1 MSITRRQ
8 LAPAVALPFIAAKAF
23 AQGTNPARTLVVAV
37 PSDAV
42 GLEPGTNRAEPI
54 GSEIILNVFDTL
66 VAWTPPEFSALEG
79 RLAKSWTISS
89 DGRSF
94 EFELRDGV
102 MFHDGTALDA
112 AAVKFSLE
120 RTRAMNP
127 FAQASFNLINE
138 IAVVSPRVVRIVLKE
153 PYPAFMSILAQ
164 PQSAIVSAAA
174 VARLG
179 DQFAANPV
187 GTGPFIFRSR
197 QADTNIVLEANAQY
211 FRGAPKLDRLVY
223 RIIPNA
229 STRRLELENGGVD
242 IIQQAGQLAAIP
254 AETIQAL
261 RNNRNISIIEV
272 PSQIIRQLEFNNNKT
287 TGPIADIRV
296 RRAITHAIDYD
307 GLLQGVF
314 GNTADRVYGPLT
326 SNSWAF
332 NPKIRDLAPKYDPA
346 LARRL
351 LAEAGIRPRSLTL
364 PLYTFQ
370 GALWGAVATFVQAN
384 LADVGINVT
393 IQQTEFPALR
403 ALHTSGNFDIALDG
417 RQPWYNDP
425 DAHITI
431 GYLSSLADTA
441 MTFRF
446 PKDDAL
452 DAQILK
458 AQQTVAMEERKALY
472 FKLQEDILAR
482 APGAFLFSPK
492 LIVFVRANIRGLVIN
507 SAPPLNEY
515 WGVSKQ

>member
-1 MSITRRQ
+1 MPIMRRH
-8 LAPAVALPFIAAKAF
+8 LAPAIALPFLASKAF
-23 AQGTNPARTLVVAV
+23 AQVANPARTLVVAV

-42 GLEPGTNRAEPI
+42 GLEPATNRAEPI
-54 GSEIILNVFDTL
+54 GSEVILNVFDTL

-79 RLAKSWTISS
+79 RLAKSWTTSP

-112 AAVKFSLE
+112 AAVKFSLK

-138 IAVVSPRVVRIVLKE
+138 IMVVSPRLVRIVLKE
-153 PYPAFMSILAQ
+153 PYPAFLSILAQ
-164 PQSAIVSAAA
+164 PQSAIVSPAA

-179 DQFAANPV
+179 DQFATNPV

-211 FRGAPKLDRLVY
+211 FRGTPKLDRLVY

-261 RNNRNISIIEV
+261 RNNRNITIIEV
-272 PSQIIRQLEFNNNKT
+272 PSQIIRQLEFNNKKT
-287 TGPIADIRV
+287 NGPIADIRV

-332 NPKIRDLAPKYDPA
+332 NPRIRDLAPKYDPV

-351 LAEAGIRPRSLTL
+351 LAEAGIRPGSLTL

-452 DAQILK
+452 DALILK
-458 AQQTVAMEERKALY
+458 AQQAVSMEERKALY
-472 FKLQEDILAR
+472 FKLQEEIMAR

-492 LIVFVRANIRGLVIN
+492 LIVFARANVRGLVIN